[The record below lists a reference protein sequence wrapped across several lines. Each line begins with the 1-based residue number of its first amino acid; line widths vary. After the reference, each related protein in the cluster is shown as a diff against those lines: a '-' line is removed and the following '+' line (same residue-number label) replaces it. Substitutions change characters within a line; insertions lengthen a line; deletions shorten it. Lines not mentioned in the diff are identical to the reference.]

1 MSLNI
6 SEMRTVAGALQRRI
20 LSGMDPADA
29 WNDLSV
35 DLVRCA
41 KVKVSGSLC
50 CIYKQETSLSKWL
63 LPPRKMYGYQ
73 NYWEEEGWCEV
84 GGVNCSESP

>member
-1 MSLNI
+1 
-6 SEMRTVAGALQRRI
+6 MRTVAGALQRRI

-41 KVKVSGSLC
+41 KVKVSGYLVLNSLLRSLC
-50 CIYKQETSLSKWL
+50 LVSSRITLSPL
-63 LPPRKMYGYQ
+63 
-73 NYWEEEGWCEV
+73 V
-84 GGVNCSESP
+84 GDRAYTPY

>member
-6 SEMRTVAGALQRRI
+6 SEIRTVAGTLQRRI

-41 KVKVSGSLC
+41 KVKVSGYLC
-50 CIYKQETSLSKWL
+50 LE
-63 LPPRKMYGYQ
+63 
-73 NYWEEEGWCEV
+73 
-84 GGVNCSESP
+84 